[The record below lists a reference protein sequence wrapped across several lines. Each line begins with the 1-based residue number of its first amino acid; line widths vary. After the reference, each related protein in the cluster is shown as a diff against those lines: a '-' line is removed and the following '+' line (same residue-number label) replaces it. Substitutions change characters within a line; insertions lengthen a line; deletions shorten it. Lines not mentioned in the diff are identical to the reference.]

1 MGVAAQA
8 RSNVDL
14 TTVYQDLRKIDIG
27 ADWYLHPSHRLLLCG
42 SATAPARAPS
52 RLTLHELVS
61 VIQGEAM
68 FNG

>member
-1 MGVAAQA
+1 M
-8 RSNVDL
+8 
-14 TTVYQDLRKIDIG
+14 VYHDLRKIDMG

-42 SATAPARAPS
+42 SATAPPRVPS

-61 VIQGEAM
+61 VIQGEAL